1 MNEGDFLRQM
11 CTVRIAELE
20 QALAADRAR
29 LKAVEESLA
38 FERSQRDQANQY
50 LIELGRQA
58 IASKDEANRLQ
69 ISMAMLEGNMRS
81 ILAEKVSR
89 DLDVAYQK
97 KTREIEDVMRRHME
111 TNRSINRQDEQNI
124 KDILTEALEEI
135 RLIIRR
141 AL

>member
-1 MNEGDFLRQM
+1 MSEGDFLRQM
-11 CTVRIAELE
+11 CGVRIVELE

-81 ILAEKVSR
+81 ILAEKVAR
-89 DLDVAYQK
+89 ALDVAYQK

-124 KDILTEALEEI
+124 KDLLTEALEEM
-135 RLIIRR
+135 RLIIRG